1 MTLNQKIVLVLKLL
15 LYTRTPHTN
24 ILLQKYFNLHLC
36 IKNQDTYFCIYF
48 RIIWALKYML
58 LNAYADIYSQKEEKK
73 GNFVKTLLSVLRNNM
88 P

>member
-1 MTLNQKIVLVLKLL
+1 
-15 LYTRTPHTN
+15 
-24 ILLQKYFNLHLC
+24 
-36 IKNQDTYFCIYF
+36 
-48 RIIWALKYML
+48 ML